1 MRPLLNHGSKPR
13 FSRIAIYVLA
23 FIATTGAAMAAAL
36 SAFLTPKPTATAG
49 CKRRSSEPAE
59 GILKDAGLTFVLGGL
74 PIIFGFGVVWYMHHT
89 FERLK

>member
-1 MRPLLNHGSKPR
+1 MRPLLNHGTRPR

-23 FIATTGAAMAAAL
+23 FIVTTGAAMAAAVSIL
-36 SAFLTPKPTATAG
+36 GIARL
-49 CKRRSSEPAE
+49 E
-59 GILKDAGLTFVLGGL
+59 GILEDAGLTFVLGGL

>member
-13 FSRIAIYVLA
+13 FSKIAIYVLA
-23 FIATTGAAMAAAL
+23 FIVTTGAAMAAAVSIL
-36 SAFLTPKPTATAG
+36 GIARL
-49 CKRRSSEPAE
+49 E
-59 GILKDAGLTFVLGGL
+59 GILEDAELTFVLGGL

>member
-23 FIATTGAAMAAAL
+23 FIVTTGAAMTAAVSILGKARL
-36 SAFLTPKPTATAG
+36 
-49 CKRRSSEPAE
+49 E
-59 GILKDAGLTFVLGGL
+59 GILEDAGLTFVLGGL